1 MKINQELIN
10 KLKNGH
16 IAIDNTGNPNVE
28 LLKAVLKEA
37 FPGDTFTKGY
47 LTGNDNYYYFDKNIA
62 TDWKSSKQTINLPT
76 IPLNDFLEKEFVL
89 PEKWCVLTNVVNEF
103 EILKNYVKSLGYQ
116 YADGYNIMTNKG
128 FYTYKPTYY
137 TEITF
142 EQFKEYVLK
151 EKPMK
156 EQFPKD
162 DFGVIVENNNGKEII
177 DYLHN
182 KGFIKT
188 GWDGS
193 GTLYNYG
200 VRKDSKDIIYT
211 SSNAFSKTYTLQQLK
226 NLENNMENKEIIG
239 YKLIKPEYE
248 KAAREIA
255 VGCFCKFTEIF
266 QEDVKS
272 IGLWK
277 EAGVLDIWFEPVYK
291 SKEVVIKM
299 GNLFDLIVKDG
310 KVWHKSD
317 NITQFVQ
324 NLVNCFDYVNKDQ
337 SYGQYKAQFKDVI
350 FSSTGCER
358 TETKLSEWILVYNE
372 LQKQK

>member
-1 MKINQELIN
+1 MKTNKELIE
-10 KLKNGH
+10 KLKQGH
-16 IAIDNTGNPNVE
+16 IAIDNTGNTNVE
-28 LLKAVLKEA
+28 LLRAVLKEA
-37 FPGDTFTKGY
+37 FPQDFGDCGRY
-47 LTGNDNYYYFDKNIA
+47 GYYFLNNKYTNEFMGRDI
-62 TDWKSSKQTINLPT
+62 TNLPT
-76 IPLNDFLEKEFVL
+76 IPLNDFLEKEFIL
-89 PEKWCVLTNVVNEF
+89 PEAWCVLTNVVNEF

-142 EQFKEYVLK
+142 EQFKKYVLK

-177 DYLHN
+177 DYLVS
-182 KGFIKT
+182 KGFINKC
-188 GWDGS
+188 S
-193 GTLYNYG
+193 GVYSYGNY
-200 VRKDSKDIIYT
+200 VVSK
-211 SSNAFSKTYTLQQLK
+211 NSKEFYHLLNVTQNKFTLQQLK

-239 YKLIKPEYE
+239 WKTPYDLFGGKVRKGTIYLNRENNADCYIPRDYTEYGVT
-248 KAAREIA
+248 KEI
-255 VGCFCKFTEIF
+255 VET
-266 QEDVKS
+266 
-272 IGLWK
+272 W
-277 EAGVLDIWFEPVYK
+277 EPVYK

-299 GNLFDLIVKDG
+299 GNSFDLTIKDG

-372 LQKQK
+372 SQKQK